1 MNMEKRDFYVV
12 ITKDEDG
19 CLVGEVTQ
27 IKSCFNQG
35 ETVDELMENMRE
47 TIQVCLEEFGVR
59 DQSEFIEVLTTIVP
73 TDSTGSLQREF
84 HVVITRDGTGCFRG
98 VAPQLRECFEEGQS
112 KSELMQNMRKAIE
125 LGLEYDDLEDCSKFL
140 EVRKVEI

>member
-1 MNMEKRDFYVV
+1 MEKRDFYVV